1 MTRGHITIIV
11 AVLCF
16 SCAVCA
22 AEKCP
27 PSDVQYD
34 GLYVCWDA
42 DAIAAFED
50 LSVTDNPPT
59 SRTAAIFS
67 GPDTGRY
74 TCGNCRHRAS
84 HVRSRSSIR
93 VTIVY
98 MITDINAK

>member
-1 MTRGHITIIV
+1 MTRGRIAVIV

-22 AEKCP
+22 AEKCH

-59 SRTAAIFS
+59 NFTQATFS
-67 GPDTGRY
+67 GPDEGRCA
-74 TCGNCRHRAS
+74 CGHCLHRAS
-84 HVRSRSSIR
+84 HVAYAVQILDKGDNC
-93 VTIVY
+93 VHDY
-98 MITDINAK
+98 